1 MVFKIICVGSTPAI
15 LGILN
20 FKITPEET
28 SYKIPNFTK
37 KNNFIWV
44 KNAIRHQLIK
54 NYNFLLSCKKGIKPS
69 CISRI
74 HNSKSLSSL
83 INFSSFK
90 LRRSN
95 FFKTPRAS
103 ITHTRKNINLDAIF
117 TKNIFNYNT
126 SNSGDSFS
134 KLFLNYTKF
143 KHSKYLRNIKTR
155 YHSPAIA
162 LITFK
167 KSNTKFRDAAVNSMY
182 SYFHVYPAIVLYL
195 NRTVNFNAKLLYTLL
210 TNLNMSKMN
219 KMYALYKN
227 SYQIDDVDLNFVFS
241 KSISHCP
248 ILAST
253 FFLNYTNSF
262 NNPSNFILSDTVFN
276 DDIPEES
283 LSIIWSD
290 LQNALFH
297 TKSKNSSAQASFM
310 SINFLNQEYF
320 IKSDSFFTELDFQ
333 NFNRNGLY
341 YNLSSVNHK
350 ISTAKTHFLLTYS
363 HGFSSLNLLHLLRLQ
378 SKTAYTDYIHSFIN
392 THDRNFNDIYNYK
405 PPLSCNFRLQ
415 TLIFSPKYFK
425 KFNKLMTFNFK
436 NQAVK
441 PPHKFFKQNSPK
453 YFVTRIFKETTNMK
467 LSAIKNNVF
476 KLSNLLKEDS
486 FDLDDSFATFLN
498 LDKKRQLLIARIPNS
513 DYNDFNKEA
522 AYLSGIEYPSQSR
535 RNIDISHTY
544 LGNYSFIE
552 NSMLNSH
559 KLSKV
564 FSYSN
569 ISNIS
574 SILNTLTN
582 PFLLKILLN
591 DSGFELKLN
600 SSVNSRAM
608 CVLAS
613 ILNLFCK
620 FNTRAN
626 TLITNNHSNLTN
638 LIPNYHFKLAVFK
651 KVSGSF
657 GESIFSLSNVPW
669 HYNTVIRFFEFCSG
683 RKILFQFYPFLFQSV
698 EKYYVAL
705 YKRWMPRMSYYERNM
720 GRRFFLEEALHLI
733 HLSLNL
739 HDPKIMLSWM
749 KAIIGRISFWK
760 TRSIFRFLK
769 YLFRQ
774 YFHTI
779 LHEIG
784 AKGLK
789 ICLRGK
795 ISAAGNSRTRTILYR
810 FGKNSHANTSL
821 KVLNEF
827 TTIGTFTGVLGF
839 QLWIFY

>member
-1 MVFKIICVGSTPAI
+1 MVFKITCVGSTPAI
-15 LGILN
+15 LDTLN
-20 FKITPEET
+20 FKTTIEET
-28 SYKIPNFTK
+28 PYKISNLTK
-37 KNNFIWV
+37 KNNFIWL
-44 KNAIRHQLIK
+44 KNAIRYQLVK
-54 NYNFLLSCKKGIKPS
+54 NYNFLKNCKKRLKPTH
-69 CISRI
+69 ISGTC
-74 HNSKSLSSL
+74 NLKNLSLL

-90 LRRSN
+90 LGRSRLN
-95 FFKTPRAS
+95 PPKFAS
-103 ITHTRKNINLDAIF
+103 SSKNTNLNALC
-117 TKNIFNYNT
+117 TKNTPNYDI
-126 SNSGDSFS
+126 SNSRESFS

-143 KHSKYLRNIKTR
+143 KHSKYLRNVKTR
-155 YHSPAIA
+155 QYSRAVA

-167 KSNTKFRDAAVNSMY
+167 KSNIKCRDVTVNYMY
-182 SYFHVYPAIVLYL
+182 NYFSVYPLVALYL
-195 NRTVNFNAKLLYTLL
+195 NHTANSNVKLLHILL
-210 TNLNMSKMN
+210 TNLNTFKMGN
-219 KMYALYKN
+219 TYTLYKN
-227 SYQIDDVDLNFVFS
+227 SYQITDVDLNFVFS
-241 KSISHCP
+241 KNISHHP
-248 ILAST
+248 IRTNT
-253 FFLNYTNSF
+253 FFLNYTGNFTNPQNS
-262 NNPSNFILSDTVFN
+262 ILSSTAFN
-276 DDIPEES
+276 DDAPAES
-283 LSIIWSD
+283 LSVIWSD

-333 NFNRNGLY
+333 NFNRNGLP

-350 ISTAKTHFLLTYS
+350 VSTSKTHFLLTYS
-363 HGFSSLNLLHLLRLQ
+363 HGFSLLNLLYPLRLK
-378 SKTAYTDYIHSFIN
+378 SKTFYSNYVHSFIN
-392 THDRNFNDIYNYK
+392 TYDKNFNDIYNYK
-405 PPLSCNFRLQ
+405 SLSSYNFRLR
-415 TLIFSPKYFK
+415 TLISSPKYFK
-425 KFNKLMTFNFK
+425 KFNKLITFNFK
-436 NQAVK
+436 NQIVK
-441 PPHKFFKQNSPK
+441 LPRKIFKHHTPTYS
-453 YFVTRIFKETTNMK
+453 VARILKETTNLK
-467 LSAIKNNVF
+467 LNNIKNSMF
-476 KLSNLLKEDS
+476 KLGNFIKEYD
-486 FDLDDSFATFLN
+486 FDLDDSFATFIN
-498 LDKKRQLLIARIPNS
+498 LDKKRQSLITQIPNN
-513 DYNDFNKEA
+513 DYEDFNKETS
-522 AYLSGIEYPSQSR
+522 YLSGIEYPSTPK
-535 RNIDISHTY
+535 RNVDISHT
-544 LGNYSFIE
+544 GSDNYSFIK
-552 NSMLNSH
+552 NSMLNSY
-559 KLSKV
+559 KLPKI
-564 FSYSN
+564 FSYYN
-569 ISNIS
+569 
-574 SILNTLTN
+574 ILNILNILTN

-600 SSVNSRAM
+600 SSINSRAV
-608 CVLAS
+608 CVLTS

-620 FNTRAN
+620 FNTRSN
-626 TLITNNHSNLTN
+626 TLVTNNHSNLTN
-638 LIPNYHFKLAVFK
+638 LIPNYHFKLSIFK

-657 GESIFSLSNVPW
+657 GESIFSLSNIPW

-683 RKILFQFYPFLFQSV
+683 RKILFQFYPFLFQSI

-739 HDPKIMLSWM
+739 HDPKIMLLWM